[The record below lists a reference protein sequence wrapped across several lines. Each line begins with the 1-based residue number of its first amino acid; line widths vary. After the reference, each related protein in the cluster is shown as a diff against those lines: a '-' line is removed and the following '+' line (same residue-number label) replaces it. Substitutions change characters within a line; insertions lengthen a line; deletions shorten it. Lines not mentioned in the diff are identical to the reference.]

1 MMKKILCGI
10 LACMFLFTGMSALA
24 APESVEGFNVPID
37 IMLNGDFI
45 ACTQKP
51 FVENGTTYIPLRAL
65 SDAISAT
72 LSWNETEKCA
82 QMQKDGNAFLFYTDG
97 RNSVLNGKTLENSAG
112 KLYNNLTFV
121 PVKAICAP
129 LGYAVEWDGFYL
141 IVRITAENVTVPD
154 ACKDFSYT
162 QDDLLWLSRLVQ
174 IECGNESLATGIGVA
189 NTVLNR
195 IASPA
200 YPNTIR
206 EAILDTKH
214 GVQYPPAH
222 TEKMNCTPSKGSMI
236 AAKCA
241 LNGTNLVGNAV
252 AFVHVNALKNSW
264 AANNMRRSAT
274 IGVVAFYEF

>member
-1 MMKKILCGI
+1 MKLCLIGHSFGYELEKLIRIFLPFEKIEICENRDR
-10 LACMFLFTGMSALA
+10 SDRA
-24 APESVEGFNVPID
+24 AVTVLS
-37 IMLNGDFI
+37 
-45 ACTQKP
+45 C
-51 FVENGTTYIPLRAL
+51 ENGITRL
-65 SDAISAT
+65 SAELILGENT
-72 LSWNETEKCA
+72 
-82 QMQKDGNAFLFYTDG
+82 YTDE
-97 RNSVLNGKTLENSAG
+97 KTLENSAG

-121 PVKAICAP
+121 PVKAVCAP

-141 IVRITAENVTVPD
+141 IVRITAENVTVPN

-195 IASPA
+195 VASPA

-241 LNGTNLVGNAV
+241 LNGVNLVGNAV
-252 AFVHVNALKNSW
+252 AFVHVNALKSSW